1 MKILLIDNDYKSIEV
16 LRLTPDE
23 EHFMNDYESD
33 ENMDLLES
41 ERLEK
46 ILEERGYDLSTDYFR
61 YNYLI
66 TEGDVPVFDQGSDE
80 PVYVI

>member
-1 MKILLIDNDYKSIEV
+1 MKILLIDNDYKIIEV
-16 LRLTPDE
+16 LRLTPGE

-46 ILEERGYDLSTDYFR
+46 ILEKRGYDFSTDYFR

>member
-1 MKILLIDNDYKSIEV
+1 MKILLIDNDYKIIEV

-46 ILEERGYDLSTDYFR
+46 ILEARGYDLSTDYFR